1 MKKKIF
7 TLMFLACPTVMQA
20 GGLLH
25 NTNQSIAWQRMM
37 ARGATHEIDGVFT
50 NPAGTAFLGHE
61 GWTLSL
67 NIQSATQNRDVL
79 TTFPLF
85 STQEHTKLYE
95 GKASAPV
102 IPSFYAAYKRGKWA
116 YSGFFGFVGGGGKSS
131 FDSGL
136 PIFDA
141 GIMAGYYS
149 QTANLK
155 KTLAENPATAPV
167 LNDPRMAG
175 LLPLTADKYDINS
188 SMKGRQYIYGLQ
200 LGAAYQINE
209 HWSAFAGLRMNY
221 FSGNYKGFV
230 KVLPNATTAG
240 TVQQLR
246 MAYPTLAAAL
256 PALVNNNG
264 ELANIELDC
273 NQTGW
278 GVTPILSV
286 NYKTGPLTLAAKY
299 EFKTKLEIENDT
311 ETAIAEP
318 AAFEAALNDYKHGV
332 NTPNDLPSVLYVAA
346 GYEIIPN
353 KLRAAV
359 EYHYYDDK
367 NAGMAK
373 DKQKAL

>member
-1 MKKKIF
+1 
-7 TLMFLACPTVMQA
+7 
-20 GGLLH
+20 
-25 NTNQSIAWQRMM
+25 
-37 ARGATHEIDGVFT
+37 
-50 NPAGTAFLGHE
+50 
-61 GWTLSL
+61 
-67 NIQSATQNRDVL
+67 
-79 TTFPLF
+79 
-85 STQEHTKLYE
+85 
-95 GKASAPV
+95 
-102 IPSFYAAYKRGKWA
+102 
-116 YSGFFGFVGGGGKSS
+116 
-131 FDSGL
+131 
-136 PIFDA
+136 
-141 GIMAGYYS
+141 
-149 QTANLK
+149 
-155 KTLAENPATAPV
+155 
-167 LNDPRMAG
+167 MAG

-200 LGAAYQINE
+200 LGAAYQISE

-230 KVLPNATTAG
+230 KVLPNATTTG

-318 AAFEAALNDYKHGV
+318 AAFETALNDYKHGV

-373 DKQKAL
+373 DKQKALRHGTHEVLAGVEWDINETFTVSCGYQNTDYGLSDDYQTHTAFSCDSYSIGLGGAINVSEKVRLNLGYFWTTYKDYTKEVAAGNPGYCNTTLPGKDVYSRTNKVFGIGIDYKF